1 MREYQVPK
9 IVFYSHDTMGLGH
22 IRRNLLLASEL
33 LNTMP
38 EAEVLLIS
46 GVYESGSFH
55 LPRGADI
62 ITLPTYFKSTNGEYY
77 PRSLGRDVQRLTS
90 LRSEIIQAAMKTFK
104 PDIFIVDNVP
114 RGAMSELDSVLPI
127 LVKNGAHL
135 VLGLRDIVDDP
146 ATVQRQWNKL
156 NNIETIRNYFSSIW
170 IYGDQS
176 FYNLAQAYHFDRDTS
191 QKISFLGY
199 LDATRRPR
207 QQAKPQTIVPGIR
220 QPYALCLVG
229 GGQDGFELATTFANA
244 TFPSG
249 MMGVLITGSMMPA
262 ELRQALQKI
271 AAKRHDLQVVRF
283 VAEPLELL
291 RQAECLVAMGG
302 YNTTMEILSF
312 HKRAL
317 IVPRVTPRQE
327 QWLRASRLAEM
338 ELVSCIHPDRLSLPL
353 LNRWLAEQ
361 STPQNPRHVLNFNGL
376 GMFTDKVKALLQSN
390 SAVAKTRQET
400 FNEM

>member
-1 MREYQVPK
+1 MREYPVPK

-22 IRRNLLLASEL
+22 VRRNLLLASEL
-33 LNTMP
+33 LAAMP
-38 EAEVLLIS
+38 ETEVLLIS
-46 GVYESGSFH
+46 GVHESGSFN
-55 LPRGADI
+55 LPKGADI
-62 ITLPTYFKSTNGEYY
+62 ITLPTYFKSAEGEYL

-90 LRSEIIQAAMKTFK
+90 LRADIIQAAMKTFK
-104 PDIFIVDNVP
+104 PDVFIVDNVP

-127 LVKNGAHL
+127 LVKNGTHL

-146 ATVQRQWNKL
+146 ATVRRQWDKL

-170 IYGDQS
+170 IYGDKS
-176 FYNLAQAYHFDRDTS
+176 FYNLAQAYRFDGDTC

-207 QQAKPQTIVPGIR
+207 QQAKPQAIVPGIR

-229 GGQDGFELATTFANA
+229 GGQDGVELATTFANA
-244 TFPSG
+244 TFPTG

-262 ELRQALQKI
+262 EQREELQRI
-271 AAKRHDLQVVRF
+271 AAKRHDLLVVRF

-302 YNTTMEILSF
+302 YNTTTEILSF

-338 ELVSCIHPDRLSLPL
+338 QLVSCLHPDHLSLPI
-353 LNRWLAEQ
+353 LNHWLAEQ

-376 GMFTDKVKALLQSN
+376 GAFTHKVKALFQSSN
-390 SAVAKTRQET
+390 AVAKTRQET
-400 FNEM
+400 FDEI

>member
-22 IRRNLLLASEL
+22 VRRNLLLASEL
-33 LNTMP
+33 LATMP

-46 GVYESGSFH
+46 GVHESGSFH
-55 LPRGADI
+55 LPKGADI
-62 ITLPTYFKSTNGEYY
+62 ITLPTYFKTAEGEYY
-77 PRSLGRDVQRLTS
+77 PRSLGRDVQRLIS
-90 LRSEIIQAAMKTFK
+90 LRADIIQAAMKTFK

-114 RGAMSELDSVLPI
+114 RGAMSELDSVLPT
-127 LVKNGAHL
+127 LTKNGTHL

-146 ATVQRQWNKL
+146 ATVRRQWDKL
-156 NNIETIRNYFSSIW
+156 NNIETIRKYFSSIW
-170 IYGDQS
+170 IYGDKS
-176 FYNLAQAYHFDRDTS
+176 FYNLAQAYRFDGDTC

-207 QQAKPQTIVPGIR
+207 QLAKPQAIVPGIR

-262 ELRQALQKI
+262 EQREELQRI
-271 AAKRHDLQVVRF
+271 AANRHDLLVVRF

-291 RQAECLVAMGG
+291 RQAACLVAMGG
-302 YNTTMEILSF
+302 YNTTTEILSF

-327 QWLRASRLAEM
+327 QWLRASRLAELQ
-338 ELVSCIHPDRLSLPL
+338 LVSCLHPDHLTLPF
-353 LNRWLAEQ
+353 LNHWLAEQ

-376 GMFTDKVKALLQSN
+376 GAFTTKVKALFQSSN
-390 SAVAKTRQET
+390 TVAKARRET
-400 FNEM
+400 FHEI

>member
-1 MREYQVPK
+1 MLEYQVPR

-33 LNTMP
+33 LIAIP

-46 GVYESGSFH
+46 GIHESGSFH
-55 LPRGADI
+55 LPKGADI
-62 ITLPTYFKSTNGEYY
+62 ITLPTYFKTAEGEYH
-77 PRSLGRDVQRLTS
+77 PRSLGKDVQRLIS
-90 LRSEIIQAAMKTFK
+90 LRADIIQAAMKTFK
-104 PDIFIVDNVP
+104 PDVFIVDNVP
-114 RGAMSELDSVLPI
+114 RGAMSELDRILPI
-127 LVKNGAHL
+127 LVKNGTHL

-146 ATVQRQWNKL
+146 ATVRRQWDKL

-170 IYGDQS
+170 IYGDKS
-176 FYNLAQAYHFDRDTS
+176 FYNLAQAYHFDGDIC

-207 QQAKPQTIVPGIR
+207 QPAKPQVIVPGIR

-229 GGQDGFELATTFANA
+229 GGQDGFALATTFVKA
-244 TFPSG
+244 TFPTG

-262 ELRQALQKI
+262 EQREELQKI
-271 AAKRHDLQVVRF
+271 AAKRHDLLVVRF

-291 RQAECLVAMGG
+291 RQAECLVTMGG
-302 YNTTMEILSF
+302 YNTTTEILSF

-338 ELVSCIHPDRLSLPL
+338 QLVSCLHPDRLSQPL
-353 LNRWLAEQ
+353 LNHWLAEQ

-376 GMFTDKVKALLQSN
+376 GTFTHKVKALFQSN
-390 SAVAKTRQET
+390 STVAKTRKET
-400 FNEM
+400 IDEI